1 MTRKRYLS
9 SGFTLIEL
17 LVTVAIIVILA
28 ALAAPSLNEFAV
40 KSRISSVGNEF
51 TSSVLKARNEAI
63 SKNTCVTMC
72 MSSTVDDATPAC
84 KTSDSDWQVGWIVF
98 LNPSCNSGSDTPTA
112 VEDILLARQSIG
124 GDYFLNSQANTRKLM
139 FNSRGYPNL
148 SGGDRFNIVYK
159 ASNDPLTDRYAFNI
173 CIDQLG
179 RTLTI
184 ATTDSCP

>member
-1 MTRKRYLS
+1 MTLKRYSS

-72 MSSTVDDATPAC
+72 MSSTVDDALPVC
-84 KTSDSDWQVGWIVF
+84 KTSDQDWQVGWIMF
-98 LNPSCNSGSDTPTA
+98 LNPSCNGSSNAPGA
-112 VEDILLARQSIG
+112 VEDILLARRTIG
-124 GDYFLNSQANTRKLM
+124 DDYYLNSVGNLRKLM
-139 FNSRGYPNL
+139 FNSRGYPSL
-148 SGGDRFNIVYK
+148 SGSDEFDIVYK
-159 ASNDPLTDRYAFNI
+159 ASNDPLTNKYAFNI
-173 CIDQLG
+173 CIDKVG
-179 RTLTI
+179 RTRTI
-184 ATTDSCP
+184 STFSGC